1 MPTEPFDFRI
11 GDRLRLRKPHP
22 CGGFEWQVYRL
33 GADIGVRCLT
43 CNRHVFLERRV
54 LERRVKKMLERG
66 EVTPLP
72 GGGLNPPDRG

>member
-1 MPTEPFDFRI
+1 VATEPFDFRI

-22 CGGFEWQVYRL
+22 CGGYEWVVYRL
-33 GADIGVRCLT
+33 GADIGVRCLA

-54 LERRVKKMLERG
+54 LERRVKKVLERG

-72 GGGLNPPDRG
+72 GGGLNPPTEG